1 MQFEID
7 FCKEISNFRRKML
20 KKDVYLK
27 ISMRKK
33 YSETNLTAPRCF
45 SDWYFQNGFE
55 AKFFS
60 DFPQHSEKN

>member
-33 YSETNLTAPRCF
+33 YSETNLTAPGVLFLLGF
-45 SDWYFQNGFE
+45 SERF
-55 AKFFS
+55 
-60 DFPQHSEKN
+60 